1 MKKQFAP
8 FSRRWIGL
16 IVLVGT
22 LLSLPVAVGLA
33 DGALVSLSPSSS
45 QVNVGATT
53 SVDIRVASVTSLY
66 GAEIHLTFN
75 PALLEVV
82 DSDSGTAG
90 VQIQPGAFLSADFT
104 AQNTVDQSAGK
115 IDFAVAQMPPN
126 QPVSGDGVLATII
139 LKGKADGSSN
149 LDFVSVILSDRD
161 GMAIG
166 VGTQGGSVTVGAG
179 GTPVPTVPV
188 PTTQPPSGDIL
199 GYHVVQSGENLFCIG
214 RAYGVDPFA
223 IASRNGILNPNVI
236 VAGQSLAIP
245 NVPKALPAGRTCARQ
260 FADGGGTVPTTGC
273 SYNYTV
279 VTGDTLT
286 RISLQYGVS
295 VYAIAQASGISN
307 VNLIY
312 AGQVLCIP

>member
-8 FSRRWIGL
+8 CSRRWIGL
-16 IVLVGT
+16 VVLVST
-22 LLSLPVAVGLA
+22 LFSLPVVLGSAS
-33 DGALVSLSPSSS
+33 GATVSLSPSSS

-53 SVDIRVASVTSLY
+53 TVNIRVASVTSLY
-66 GAEIHLTFN
+66 GAEVHLTFN

-82 DSDSGTAG
+82 DSDGGTAG
-90 VQIQPGAFLSADFT
+90 VQIQPGTFLSADFT
-104 AQNTVDQSAGK
+104 AQNVVDQAAGK

-126 QPVSGDGVLATII
+126 QPVSGDGVLATITF
-139 LKGKADGSSN
+139 KGRADGSSN
-149 LDFVSVILSDRD
+149 VGFVSVILSDRD

-166 VGTQGGSVTVGAG
+166 SSTQGGSVTVGAG

-188 PTTQPPSGDIL
+188 PTTQPPPSGNIL

-214 RAYGVDPFA
+214 RAYGVDPYA
-223 IASRNGILNPNVI
+223 IASQNGILNPNVV

-260 FADGGGTVPTTGC
+260 FGDGGGTPTGC
-273 SYNYTV
+273 RYNYTV
-279 VTGDTLT
+279 VAGDTLH

-307 VNLIY
+307 VNLIFV
-312 AGQVLCIP
+312 GQVLCIP